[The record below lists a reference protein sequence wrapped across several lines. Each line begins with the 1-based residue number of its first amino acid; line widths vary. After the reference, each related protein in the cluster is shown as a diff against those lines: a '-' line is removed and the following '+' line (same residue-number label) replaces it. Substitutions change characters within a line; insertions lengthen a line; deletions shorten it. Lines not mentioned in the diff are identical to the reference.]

1 MHSLVTSA
9 LPVHCSTNWAM
20 KPHIGSEDNLLMR
33 RSCRGHGFE
42 SRWSPDF
49 FRLLLSN
56 CLNWKIYCDDHS
68 SLSSTTA
75 VQNELFHVY
84 FTSIWS
90 NLQIHFFIKASWKIE
105 LITEIRPSR
114 EERITVSSNYTAECV
129 SNTKKEVGPLLISFN
144 PAGGARMARWWEH
157 SIPTN
162 VSWVRVLVLTPDVS
176 WVCCWFSPLLREV
189 FLWVLQFSPLLKNQ
203 HFQSPIWP
211 EIK

>member
-1 MHSLVTSA
+1 
-9 LPVHCSTNWAM
+9 
-20 KPHIGSEDNLLMR
+20 MR

-42 SRWSPDF
+42 SHWSPDF

-176 WVCCWFSPLLREV
+176 WVCCWFSPLPP
-189 FLWVLQFSPLLKNQ
+189 LQVDNNGFVRSLVGLNWIINFKNVKLLPSNKTNQ
-203 HFQSPIWP
+203 KWN
-211 EIK
+211 